1 MSSSQTTGQLDIY
14 SNSLHL
20 SLPSGLPQLSSPPLV
35 SLQSLHLEPLHHL
48 EQQKR
53 GSANRQG
60 RQGFE
65 ITVVAPESPALAGGS
80 VSGLPRSQS
89 ESKPSRGKV
98 ARRSL
103 YSCYTLY
110 FRRWRYYEDRARR
123 NLRNR
128 AYNIFMKNRYKKAMK
143 KVLRY
148 CAELEFDD
156 KQPDS
161 FQQVMDEVKDM
172 LDEACEIID
181 EVTVQGVLH
190 KNTAAKHKDRLF
202 IAILR
207 GSVKKGLIQ
216 KPEDPFTPAWK
227 VIGYTLPECN
237 MLREPRPWQL
247 PGWKSP
253 WMLKREWEKWRKLSG
268 RK

>member
-1 MSSSQTTGQLDIY
+1 MRLLALLLGLVALRLAPAFLPAAPAPHTLPTVSARAKRAELPRQTSAKDNIAFAAAAVGVAAAVLKNSPKRHSVHASSLTGSTLCR
-14 SNSLHL
+14 
-20 SLPSGLPQLSSPPLV
+20 PS
-35 SLQSLHLEPLHHL
+35 
-48 EQQKR
+48 
-53 GSANRQG
+53 
-60 RQGFE
+60 
-65 ITVVAPESPALAGGS
+65 PESGS
-80 VSGLPRSQS
+80 
-89 ESKPSRGKV
+89 V

-148 CAELEFDD
+148 VVELEYGD
-156 KQPDS
+156 KEPASHQE
-161 FQQVMDEVKDM
+161 VMDEVKDM
-172 LDEACEIID
+172 LDEACETID

-190 KNTAAKHKDRLF
+190 RNTAAKRKDRLF
-202 IAILR
+202 RGILR
-207 GSVKKGLIQ
+207 ACVKKDLL
-216 KPEDPFTPAWK
+216 PERSDEDRFTPAYK
-227 VIGYTLPECN
+227 LIGYTLPECN
-237 MLREPRPWQL
+237 FVREPRPWQL

-253 WMLKREWEKWRKLSG
+253 WMLKWEWEKWRKLTG